1 MTRGKGPSLRDA
13 GEHLDRKQGNF
24 LAPLPKTPK
33 AGFGVAFFYFGNGAG
48 GRSFAK
54 TKRSG
59 RIMFFFW
66 QGMGRAGPDKGTRHQ
81 FETLAALMQTR
92 TKGSARFCST
102 CWLSINRR
110 GAEKAERKRGTV
122 KAERRTMAR
131 ERNALISSLR
141 NSSFLQ
147 SGASAGV
154 QPAPGRFFPIPP
166 AQNPLHFFYPLILY
180 GDNFIGKIGS
190 GKKRTE

>member
-13 GEHLDRKQGNF
+13 GVHLDRKQENY
-24 LAPLPKTPK
+24 LAPLPKNPES
-33 AGFGVAFFYFGNGAG
+33 GVRRGFFYFGNGAG
-48 GRSFAK
+48 GRSFAN

-59 RIMFFFW
+59 RIW

-102 CWLSINRR
+102 CWLSINRS
-110 GAEKAERKRGTV
+110 GAEKADRKRGTV

-131 ERNALISSLR
+131 ERNALISSRR
-141 NSSFLQ
+141 NSPFLQ
-147 SGASAGV
+147 SGAKAGG
-154 QPAPGRFFPIPP
+154 PAGAWPVFPIPP
-166 AQNPLHFFYPLILY
+166 AQDPLRF
-180 GDNFIGKIGS
+180 
-190 GKKRTE
+190 